1 MLKALTLTRYHIYYT
16 MTQSKFWAAVLMILS
31 AGYINVKSVT
41 QIVFQ
46 YETPVSFGI
55 FALIFS
61 GAFFGVVLPVALLF
75 IFSEMPFKNSQQ
87 IFLLTRS
94 GKKTWCISQ
103 ILFIIFI
110 SLFVILIISLETFL
124 LFGCQISFD
133 NSSWGKVIMSV
144 YNTSLGREFEVT
156 FIGGAPYETILDL
169 SPAQSVSYVLTTA
182 FLLSVTMGLIVFT
195 VNLATGSS
203 LGIIVG
209 GVLVALN
216 LFTSYFQTS
225 AFFRLSP
232 VSWIKLNAVKLLPFK
247 LYPALVLGIITVA
260 AICAALIR
268 CRKKSDII

>member
-16 MTQSKFWAAVLMILS
+16 MTQSKFWAAILMILS
-31 AGYINVKSVT
+31 ANYINIKSVT

-46 YETPVSFGI
+46 YKTSVSFGV

-94 GKKTWCISQ
+94 GKQTWCISQ
-103 ILFIIFI
+103 ILFILFV
-110 SLFVILIISLETFL
+110 SLFVILVILLETFL

-133 NSSWGKVIMSV
+133 NSSWGKVIMSI
-144 YNTSLGREFEVT
+144 YNTGLGFDFEVS
-156 FIGGAPYETILDL
+156 FISGAPYQAILAV
-169 SPAQSVSYVLTTA
+169 SPAEAVVYVLTTV
-182 FLLSVTMGLIVFT
+182 FLLSVTMGLVVFA
-195 VNLATGSS
+195 VNLTAGRS
-203 LGIIVG
+203 LGIIIG
-209 GVLVALN
+209 GVFVALN
-216 LFTSYFQTS
+216 LFTAYFQTS

-232 VSWIKLNAVKLLPFK
+232 ASWIDLKAVKLLPFK
-247 LYPALVLGIITVA
+247 LYPALVFGIMMTA
-260 AICAALIR
+260 AVCTALIK

>member
-1 MLKALTLTRYHIYYT
+1 MLKALALTRYHIYYT

-46 YETPVSFGI
+46 YKTPVSFGI

-75 IFSEMPFKNSQQ
+75 IFSEMPFRNSQQ

-94 GKKTWCISQ
+94 GKRAWCMSQ

-110 SLFVILIISLETFL
+110 SLFVILIILTETFL

-133 NSSWGKVIMSV
+133 NSSWGRVIMSV
-144 YNTSLGREFEVT
+144 YNTNLGREFEVT
-156 FIGGAPYETILDL
+156 FIGGAPYETILEL
-169 SPAQSVSYVLTTA
+169 SPAQAVAYVLTTA
-182 FLLSVTMGLIVFT
+182 FMLSVTIGLTVFA
-195 VNLATGSS
+195 VNLAAGSS

-209 GVLVALN
+209 GVFIALN

-225 AFFRLSP
+225 DFFCFSP
-232 VSWIKLNAVKLLPFK
+232 ASWIKLNAVKLLPSIF
-247 LYPALVLGIITVA
+247 YPVLVFGIIA
-260 AICAALIR
+260 AGAVSTAFVKCH
-268 CRKKSDII
+268 KKSDII

>member
-16 MTQSKFWAAVLMILS
+16 MTQSKFWAAILMILS
-31 AGYINVKSVT
+31 ANYINVKSVT

-46 YETPVSFGI
+46 YKTPVSFGV

-94 GKKTWCISQ
+94 GKQTWCVSQ
-103 ILFIIFI
+103 ILFILFV
-110 SLFVILIISLETFL
+110 SLFVILVILLETFL

-133 NSSWGKVIMSV
+133 NTWGKVIMSI
-144 YNTSLGREFEVT
+144 YNTSLGFDFEVS
-156 FIGGAPYETILDL
+156 FISGAPYQAIVAV
-169 SPAQSVSYVLTTA
+169 SPAEAVVYVLTTV
-182 FLLSVTMGLIVFT
+182 FLLSVTMGFIVFA
-195 VNLATGSS
+195 VNLTAGRS

-209 GVLVALN
+209 GVFVALN
-216 LFTSYFQTS
+216 LFISYFQTP

-232 VSWIKLNAVKLLPFK
+232 ASWVDLNAVKLLPFK
-247 LYPALVLGIITVA
+247 LYPALVFGIMMAV
-260 AICAALIR
+260 AICKALIK
-268 CRKKSDII
+268 CRKRSDII

>member
-1 MLKALTLTRYHIYYT
+1 
-16 MTQSKFWAAVLMILS
+16 
-31 AGYINVKSVT
+31 
-41 QIVFQ
+41 
-46 YETPVSFGI
+46 
-55 FALIFS
+55 
-61 GAFFGVVLPVALLF
+61 
-75 IFSEMPFKNSQQ
+75 
-87 IFLLTRS
+87 
-94 GKKTWCISQ
+94 
-103 ILFIIFI
+103 
-110 SLFVILIISLETFL
+110 
-124 LFGCQISFD
+124 
-133 NSSWGKVIMSV
+133 MSV
-144 YNTSLGREFEVT
+144 YNTSLGQEFEVP
-156 FIGGAPYETILDL
+156 FIGGAPYENILAV
-169 SPAQSVSYVLTTA
+169 SPAQAVLYVITTV
-182 FLLSVTMGLIVFT
+182 FLLSVTMGLIIFT

>member
-1 MLKALTLTRYHIYYT
+1 MLKVLTLTRYHIYYT
-16 MTQSKFWAAVLMILS
+16 ITQSKFWAAILMILS

-46 YETPVSFGI
+46 YKTPVSFGI

-61 GAFFGVVLPVALLF
+61 GAFFGVVLPIALLF
-75 IFSEMPFKNSQQ
+75 IFSEMPFKNTQQ

-94 GKKTWCISQ
+94 GKRTWCVSQ
-103 ILFIIFI
+103 IFFIIFI
-110 SLFVILIISLETFL
+110 TLFVILIVLLETFL
-124 LFGCQISFD
+124 LFGCQITFD

-144 YNTSLGREFEVT
+144 YNTNLGQEFEVP
-156 FIGGAPYETILDL
+156 FMGDAPYEALL
-169 SPAQSVSYVLTTA
+169 AASPAQSVVYVLTTV
-182 FLLSVTMGLIVFT
+182 FLLSITMGLVVFA

-232 VSWIKLNAVKLLPFK
+232 VSWTKLNALKLLPFK
-247 LYPALVLGIITVA
+247 SYPALVFGIITTA
-260 AICAALIR
+260 AVLAALIK

>member
-16 MTQSKFWAAVLMILS
+16 MTQSKFWAAILMILS
-31 AGYINVKSVT
+31 ANYINVKSVT

-46 YETPVSFGI
+46 YKTPVSFGV

-94 GKKTWCISQ
+94 GKQTWCVSQ
-103 ILFIIFI
+103 ILFILFV
-110 SLFVILIISLETFL
+110 SLFVILVILLETFL

-133 NSSWGKVIMSV
+133 NSSWGKVIMSI
-144 YNTSLGREFEVT
+144 YNTGLGFDFEVS
-156 FIGGAPYETILDL
+156 FISGAPYQAIVAV
-169 SPAQSVSYVLTTA
+169 SPAEAVVYVLTTV
-182 FLLSVTMGLIVFT
+182 FLLSAAMGLIVFS
-195 VNLATGSS
+195 VNLTAGRS
-203 LGIIVG
+203 LGIIIG
-209 GVLVALN
+209 GVFVALN
-216 LFTSYFQTS
+216 LFISYFQTP

-232 VSWIKLNAVKLLPFK
+232 ASWIDLNAVKLLPFK
-247 LYPALVLGIITVA
+247 LYPALVFGIMMTA
-260 AICAALIR
+260 AVCTALIK